1 MYQKNVG
8 AYYHLGLSQAMVS
21 YSIHEVTEALN
32 QRALLE
38 KYIKFPKTPIER
50 EIISK
55 RFVELFG
62 LPGVIGAIDGGT
74 QVAIIRPVEDE
85 EAYLNRKLYHS
96 INVMAVSSIHF
107 QI

>member
-21 YSIHEVTEALN
+21 YSIQEVTEALN

-55 RFVELFG
+55 RY
-62 LPGVIGAIDGGT
+62 PSY
-74 QVAIIRPVEDE
+74 IILTNNE
-85 EAYLNRKLYHS
+85 YLITIICSNM
-96 INVMAVSSIHF
+96 NVKYNF
-107 QI
+107 QIRGTFRAPRRHRGH